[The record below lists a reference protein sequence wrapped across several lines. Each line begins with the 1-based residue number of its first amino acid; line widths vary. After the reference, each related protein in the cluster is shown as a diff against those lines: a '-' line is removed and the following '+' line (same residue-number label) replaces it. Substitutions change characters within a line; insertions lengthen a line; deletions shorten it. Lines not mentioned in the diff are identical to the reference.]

1 MTIRERTEELEERML
16 APYAALSKKSLG
28 RDAAEE
34 PCDIRTCYRRDCDRI
49 IHCKAFRRLKRK
61 TQVFLSPEG
70 DHYRTRLT
78 HTLEVSQIARTI
90 ARALGLNEDLTEA
103 IALGHD
109 LGHTPFGHAGE
120 RAISHF
126 LKNCPEAQGMTFSHN
141 VQSLRIVEKLENGSL
156 TRLLN
161 KEYHMKESEKA
172 RSTVEV
178 STVSQPVAGYLRM
191 NEGEPVMILASYINN
206 EKEEPLYISY
216 EIIAGSRYK
225 ISI

>member
-1 MTIRERTEELEERML
+1 MEESRLHISFPVILWKCRNG
-16 APYAALSKKSLG
+16 S
-28 RDAAEE
+28 RI
-34 PCDIRTCYRRDCDRI
+34 CDWNFTYSIWHSGNSGKYFDTDRI
-49 IHCKAFRRLKRK
+49 IFRKSWDYGK
-61 TQVFLSPEG
+61 IKSG
-70 DHYRTRLT
+70 D
-78 HTLEVSQIARTI
+78 Q
-90 ARALGLNEDLTEA
+90 
-103 IALGHD
+103 
-109 LGHTPFGHAGE
+109 
-120 RAISHF
+120 
-126 LKNCPEAQGMTFSHN
+126 
-141 VQSLRIVEKLENGSL
+141 SL

>member
-1 MTIRERTEELEERML
+1 MNQTIC
-16 APYAALSKKSLG
+16 AASLYSSIFS
-28 RDAAEE
+28 
-34 PCDIRTCYRRDCDRI
+34 PSNFLFSI
-49 IHCKAFRRLKRK
+49 ILCLF
-61 TQVFLSPEG
+61 FLYEHIYIPT
-70 DHYRTRLT
+70 D
-78 HTLEVSQIARTI
+78 
-90 ARALGLNEDLTEA
+90 
-103 IALGHD
+103 
-109 LGHTPFGHAGE
+109 
-120 RAISHF
+120 F
-126 LKNCPEAQGMTFSHN
+126 LPDFQ
-141 VQSLRIVEKLENGSL
+141 VEKLENGSL
-156 TRLLN
+156 TRLLS